1 MSAATVDDRGQQIH
15 VTVRTLDG
23 TVSFTVNEQTALE
36 LRDGLERLS

>member
-1 MSAATVDDRGQQIH
+1 MSGVEVDDRGQQIH

-23 TVSFTVNEQTALE
+23 TVTFAVTEQTALE